1 MSNPAPTK
9 SQPGERSSPGR
20 WARFLYALRVAFRV
34 RRECRLLLG
43 MDERM
48 LKDLG
53 LSGIA
58 HAEASRS
65 FWDVPVDRLRCRADV
80 AG

>member
-53 LSGIA
+53 SARGGT
-58 HAEASRS
+58 SRKWS
-65 FWDVPVDRLRCRADV
+65 LKSRFTVKACTVGRL
-80 AG
+80 